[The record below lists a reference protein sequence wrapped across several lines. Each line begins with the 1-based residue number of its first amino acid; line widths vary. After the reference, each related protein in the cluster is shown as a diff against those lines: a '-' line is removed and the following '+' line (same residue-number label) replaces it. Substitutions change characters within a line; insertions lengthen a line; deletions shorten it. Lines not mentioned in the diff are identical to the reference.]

1 MFSPA
6 VYQDGPARGTRS
18 SRRRQ
23 RPASSESLAQQP
35 KAKRQRVPL
44 SETTFLNPETAPET
58 LEVKSDRPD
67 LLGITRDGTES
78 FGAPKKE
85 LSVRSKK
92 AKAGERISKSDGS
105 TTLTTNSAY
114 TVTRLPALPDRARSD
129 AQNRQHGAVYSSN
142 GYALTLTHTHALV
155 WNYTA
160 SNPTPETF
168 VFTLSYPSKHATD
181 PLPLGALVAPSAAS
195 EEPGLVVVMPIS
207 GKVVYWESISSAA
220 TLEFIREQRTGVEES
235 IHGMFSGEH
244 VIQIVNVESVG
255 FVLVFSSGRLAYM
268 NVRDSHGRPSISTQF
283 FRNTPNSAA
292 GGFFGSL
299 VAFIVYNRSVV
310 ITSLVARPDSPEA
323 QLQEDSHI
331 VSSTY
336 EDVIDLGRTEDV
348 QIIGSG
354 FEEPVTSGQEE
365 VKGHRHRTKNP
376 ATTIVV
382 QGVGIL
388 RVAINEVDQFIG
400 ENPPK
405 VTAKSK
411 LEQAVMYGLRPGNPL
426 VFEGRRKLAFSDH
439 DLGNAAIEMSNEI
452 VMSKS
457 VAISNAPASI
467 ESNMETRLEY
477 IDGLIAH
484 LNVIGV
490 QLNERARW
498 MLLYNAEKLHV
509 AYWVWKK
516 NEMFVSQRP
525 KGDTKNLVAE
535 TVICIDEEQKT
546 EPRPDVGEVDPVRHW
561 FINDVWRIEIF
572 VAWAYQIIKLA
583 YKERSTDE
591 AGLNRLLWEAVI
603 IMNGALSTARE
614 YRIAKHQLYGLD
626 TADNAG
632 GEAVP
637 EPWTCS
643 RYIVNNLKR
652 LIEFCHK
659 WLELYHN
666 NGNTPVD
673 PVLLEE
679 TRKLLPSLTS
689 QWFELLQEFCL
700 WSKTNND
707 REVKTFAETCD
718 KAYREDTVPKI
729 LILKDFD
736 LWEDAIRLAIRF
748 RSWAALAQLLVA
760 RISECQDGASSGD
773 VSTSEA
779 QELMR
784 TGHRTE
790 KQMGELIDEHGS
802 DFANHAFSEL
812 LDRCGIQTV
821 LDFPFGR
828 RQYKTG
834 FLRTKPELAK
844 ISWINDVQGENDVEK
859 AAETLVDLGV
869 SREQQVWNKK
879 IELSLGKL
887 ALLARQEDQPSSR
900 TELTKSKENIVKVD
914 RELRIIKIQDS
925 LYKQILPTIQAAV
938 DESAELE
945 LAVKE
950 HSSPALRKQ
959 KALFR
964 IFEDAMARLLKHEA
978 LNPMTLIDLLTLVT
992 LDPSHIDIIGD
1003 QFYLALLV
1011 ADLRLDGEACM
1022 DAQRLIWRRC
1032 YIRDDW
1038 KAVNETNL
1046 KLDQDQLHQV
1056 GETAVY
1062 RALFWV
1068 VNQSANEQ
1076 GFWPVL
1082 KPTECLGVFVDK
1094 LDSRFDSLDD
1104 VHRNRILDAMKW
1116 EDTRLQIFIAKCR
1129 LEDWQGTCLYEA
1141 KKTVEWALEEEE
1153 ATQVKAA
1160 PPLFRQAAKWAG
1172 SGR

>member
-1 MFSPA
+1 
-6 VYQDGPARGTRS
+6 
-18 SRRRQ
+18 
-23 RPASSESLAQQP
+23 
-35 KAKRQRVPL
+35 
-44 SETTFLNPETAPET
+44 
-58 LEVKSDRPD
+58 
-67 LLGITRDGTES
+67 
-78 FGAPKKE
+78 
-85 LSVRSKK
+85 
-92 AKAGERISKSDGS
+92 
-105 TTLTTNSAY
+105 
-114 TVTRLPALPDRARSD
+114 
-129 AQNRQHGAVYSSN
+129 
-142 GYALTLTHTHALV
+142 
-155 WNYTA
+155 
-160 SNPTPETF
+160 
-168 VFTLSYPSKHATD
+168 
-181 PLPLGALVAPSAAS
+181 
-195 EEPGLVVVMPIS
+195 MPIS

-292 GGFFGSL
+292 GGFFGSLRNVLSSSTARGNITAVRASHGTEIGERVIVAATSKGKFHAWRVKRGGQHEALAELDVRDKIANAVREVDPLAYDLADESFEIADFTFVPRGLDKQYMEASKLSAALSVPDDSVQHLLLLCLFNSKTSARHSLVELVLKGGNHEVGMVQPLGIHQSTIEATTPERPRVYLPRPGL

-1068 VNQSANEQ
+1068 VNQS
-1076 GFWPVL
+1076 
-1082 KPTECLGVFVDK
+1082 KCLLLHG
-1094 LDSRFDSLDD
+1094 
-1104 VHRNRILDAMKW
+1104 
-1116 EDTRLQIFIAKCR
+1116 
-1129 LEDWQGTCLYEA
+1129 
-1141 KKTVEWALEEEE
+1141 
-1153 ATQVKAA
+1153 
-1160 PPLFRQAAKWAG
+1160 
-1172 SGR
+1172 